1 METKK
6 DELLMLMSCKQM
18 KDDQWKRNQCYIGVS
33 VRLWWLCPTPLRHC
47 SGEGATLAPLHS
59 LGPPEGPC
67 VSVCYCSHCTH
78 RLLHLHVAHGGVRG
92 SFRPVRQLLVA
103 PSLGIQQVGEWTQLE
118 VVSICK
124 KKEKQCKYTQ
134 RSVQQKEQ
142 SHSYHNTESQS
153 SEKELQQLWI

>member
-1 METKK
+1 
-6 DELLMLMSCKQM
+6 MLMSCKQM

-47 SGEGATLAPLHS
+47 SGEGATRAPLHS

-118 VVSICK
+118 MVSICK
-124 KKEKQCKYTQ
+124 KNKKMQAHRDQCNRKSRVPLIITQ
-134 RSVQQKEQ
+134 NHKVLCKNFNSLKF
-142 SHSYHNTESQS
+142 S
-153 SEKELQQLWI
+153 